1 MPSGGRRAGAGRPPG
16 SPNKPKMWADAIRR
30 AVLRQA
36 KGEKTK
42 RLEQLADSLVR
53 AGIAGDVSALREVGD
68 RIDGRPAQTIVGD
81 ADADPVQIE
90 RIERVIVGSSDR
102 DR

>member
-16 SPNKPKMWADAIRR
+16 SPNKPKLWADAIRR

-42 RLEQLADSLVR
+42 RLEVLADSLIR
-53 AGIAGDVSALREVGD
+53 AGMAGDVSALREVGD
-68 RIDGRPAQTIVGD
+68 RLDGRPAQAIVGD
-81 ADADPVQIE
+81 ADADPIQLE
-90 RIERVIVGSSDR
+90 RIERVIVRPPNR

>member
-1 MPSGGRRAGAGRPPG
+1 MTAGGKRAGAGRPPG
-16 SPNKPKMWADAIRR
+16 SPNKPKMWAEAIRR

-81 ADADPVQIE
+81 AEADAIQIH
-90 RIERVIVGSSDR
+90 RIERVIVRPGNR

>member
-1 MPSGGRRAGAGRPPG
+1 MTAGGKRAGAGRPLG
-16 SPNKPKMWADAIRR
+16 SPNKPKLWADAIRR

-42 RLEQLADSLVR
+42 RLEVLADSLIR
-53 AGIAGDVSALREVGD
+53 AGMAGDVSALREVGD
-68 RIDGRPAQTIVGD
+68 RLDGRPAQAIVGD
-81 ADADPVQIE
+81 ADADPIQLE
-90 RIERVIVGSSDR
+90 RIERVIVRPPNR